1 MKSSKSYL
9 RFLIPLIIALMGIA
23 MVAHNSINAALRGS
37 ESYITYIEI
46 DGVNFG
52 PIDRIDGIE
61 QFAEDGFPIRDEVSY
76 ETIRLYREFV
86 TDPSLYLWAKNRM
99 SRKLGLKDIHLITT
113 DERGQVVSHQ
123 ILQLCQ
129 PLSWTVEAQ
138 NPSLGG
144 FNETIDLAVQK
155 VTDLY

>member
-1 MKSSKSYL
+1 MISSKSYL
-9 RFLIPLIIALMGIA
+9 RFLIPITVLMLGIAL
-23 MVAHNSINAALRGS
+23 VAHNSINAALRGA
-37 ESYITYIEI
+37 ESYVTYVEI
-46 DGVNFG
+46 DGVNYG
-52 PIDRIDGIE
+52 AIDRIYGVE
-61 QFAEDGFPIRDEVSY
+61 QFAEDGFPLRDDVSY
-76 ETIRLYREFV
+76 ETVRLSREFV

-99 SRKLGLKDIHLITT
+99 SRKLGLKDIHLITE
-113 DERGQVVSHQ
+113 DERGQVVAHQ

-155 VTDLY
+155 VTRL